1 MIRKNLYITERQEE
15 QLNRIAKV
23 KDIKFSELVR
33 RIFDE
38 YIDDYI
44 KKEHRILIPRERQ
57 QPND

>member
-1 MIRKNLYITERQEE
+1 MIRKNLYITERQDA
-15 QLNRIAKV
+15 QLNKIAKN

-44 KKEHRILIPRERQ
+44 KNEPTMLSPR
-57 QPND
+57 NHD